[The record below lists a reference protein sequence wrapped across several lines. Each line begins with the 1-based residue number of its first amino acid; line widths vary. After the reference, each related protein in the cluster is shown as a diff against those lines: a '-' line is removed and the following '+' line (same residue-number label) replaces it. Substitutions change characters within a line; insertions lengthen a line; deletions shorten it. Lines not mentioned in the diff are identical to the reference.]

1 MSTGGEDD
9 VIDFTGSGNSQWLH
23 ILKDRKHKKSGAQ
36 SLSSHPSERK
46 LMLDT
51 LKRIHA
57 DTPNLIQFLT
67 QGSIDQPHKAV
78 LEITQLSREMPDLKP
93 KTVTDA
99 FCAFRKVFKQ

>member
-1 MSTGGEDD
+1 VATYPE
-9 VIDFTGSGNSQWLH
+9 GSE
-23 ILKDRKHKKSGAQ
+23 AQ
-36 SLSSHPSERK
+36 EGRSAVALLSSFRKK